1 VTTAVADRQAA
12 VAAAVQS
19 VAQRA
24 AILDE
29 RGADVRADLADLG
42 RAGLFDAALAQ
53 DGLPDT
59 VALIDEIATESLT
72 VAFSTWAHV
81 MALTYLG
88 RGSAPLRDAHLDA
101 LRTGAR
107 IGVTAMATG
116 LKQVA
121 GLGQVPVIAR
131 PDGDGLTI
139 SGPIR
144 WASNLFDDAVIV
156 LPARDESGTN
166 YVVAVEAGAAG
177 VTVDPP
183 PDLMA
188 LGATVSSSLRF
199 SDVTV
204 GPDHIISTDLT
215 GFCAGIRPAFLLA
228 QTAFCVGV
236 TRAALTGASH
246 AGGVLADPFADDL
259 AGLAERSGALRIR
272 LYEFAQEPGRAGI
285 ADLIRLRLNA
295 AGAALAATRLES
307 TLVGGAGYAHGN
319 SANRRFRE
327 AAFLP
332 VQSPSEGQLRWEL
345 SRYE

>member
-1 VTTAVADRQAA
+1 VTTAITDRQVAL
-12 VAAAVQS
+12 AAAVGS

-29 RGADVRADLADLG
+29 HGADVRADLADLG
-42 RAGLFDAALAQ
+42 RAGLFDAALTES
-53 DGLPDT
+53 GLPDI

-81 MALTYLG
+81 TALTYLS
-88 RGSAPLRDAHLDA
+88 RGSTALRDTHLDA
-101 LRTGAR
+101 VRTAAR

-131 PDGDGLTI
+131 RAGDGLVV

-156 LPARDESGTN
+156 LPARDDAGIS

-199 SDVTV
+199 SDVEV
-204 GPDHIISTDLT
+204 GPDQVISTDLAA
-215 GFCAGIRPAFLLA
+215 FCAAIRPTFLLA

-236 TRAALTGASH
+236 ARAAL
-246 AGGVLADPFADDL
+246 AGSAAVSGVLAEPFADDL
-259 AGLAERSGALRIR
+259 AALGEHSHALRAR
-272 LYEFAQEPGRAGI
+272 LYEFADEPARAGT
-285 ADLIRLRLNA
+285 ADLIRLRLDA
-295 AGAALAATRLES
+295 AGTALAATRLES